1 MPESPTAALHA
12 VLRTQRESL
21 RLKIDGLTEREAR
34 MPRTPTGTNLLG
46 LYKHAGACELGYFGA
61 TFGRPSTLPFPW
73 DAPGVQAEDNTD
85 LFATEEES
93 MSDVLEWVEQ
103 CFAHADATIEA
114 LPLDAA
120 GSVPWWPAG
129 NEVTL
134 GQILVHVIAD
144 EARHAG
150 HADILREHI
159 DGVIGWRSPGDNL
172 PDWDEGDWA
181 AYRERLARIAESR

>member
-1 MPESPTAALHA
+1 MPETSTAALHA
-12 VLRTQRESL
+12 VLRTLRDSL
-21 RLKIDGLTEREAR
+21 RLKLDGLTEREAR
-34 MPRTPTGTNLLG
+34 MPRTPTGTNPLG
-46 LYKHAGACELGYFGA
+46 LYKHAGACELGHFGA

-103 CFAHADATIEA
+103 CFAHADATIEV

-159 DGVIGWRSPGDNL
+159 DGAIGWRSPGDNL

-181 AYRERLARIAESR
+181 AYRERLTQIAESR